1 MATYSANFPELLEK
15 RLREVY
21 FNRYMMQPKLY
32 TQVFNVRTST
42 TAYEDAIKV
51 SGLGSLTR
59 KPEGQPIG
67 YDDPVQGTR
76 KRTVHTTYAL
86 GFRVT
91 MEMMED
97 DLYGI
102 IEQMPQDLADATTDH
117 QENLAWGVFNDAFDG
132 NTYTGLEGDELCQ
145 TAHALLKSSSTYD
158 NELSP
163 AVALSVAGLESIF
176 TLADTLVNESGRY
189 TPVKLSKL
197 IIPPALRFDAQRLLE
212 TEYEPGT
219 NENQINPMKS
229 SRTGV
234 SVLMSPYLT
243 DTDAYFV
250 VAEKSQHS
258 LQWFNK
264 KKVTFDRNKDA
275 HTKDALFDVMYRAH
289 VTFDDWR
296 GVWGCPG

>member
-1 MATYSANFPELLEK
+1 MATFSANMPELLEK

-21 FNRYMMQPKLY
+21 FDRYMMQPKLY
-32 TQVFNVRTST
+32 PQVFNVKTST
-42 TAYEDAIKV
+42 TAYEDSLKV

-59 KPEGQPIG
+59 KNEGQPIG

-102 IEQMPQDLADATTDH
+102 IEQMPKDLADATTDH

-132 NTYTGLEGDELCQ
+132 NTYTGFEGDELVQ
-145 TAHALLKSSSTYD
+145 VDHALLKSADTYD

-163 AVALSVAGLESIF
+163 PVALSVAGLEAIH
-176 TLADTLVNESGRY
+176 TLARTLVNESGRF
-189 TPVKLSKL
+189 TPVKLSTL
-197 IIPPALRFDAQRLLE
+197 LVPPALEFEAMRLLE
-212 TEYEPGT
+212 TEREPGT
-219 NENQINPMKS
+219 NENQINTMKS

-234 SVLMSPYLT
+234 SPLVVPYLT
-243 DTDAYFV
+243 DPDAYFLL
-250 VAEKSQHS
+250 AQKSQHS

-264 KKVTFDRNKDA
+264 KKVTFDRSKDA
-275 HTKDALFDVMYRAH
+275 ATKDALYDVMYRAH

-296 GVWGCPG
+296 GVWGSPG